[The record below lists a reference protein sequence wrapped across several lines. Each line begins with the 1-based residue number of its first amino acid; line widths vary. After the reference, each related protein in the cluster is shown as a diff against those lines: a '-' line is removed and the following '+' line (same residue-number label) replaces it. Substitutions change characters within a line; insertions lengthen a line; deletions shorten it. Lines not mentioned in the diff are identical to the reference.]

1 MMMGWEAGPD
11 DDSWRR
17 GGDLMMMGWEDRPD
31 EDGVGGGSDDDR
43 VAERERA
50 TCVCHGGGVSVG
62 TLCIMKSSS
71 STVLS
76 NRP

>member
-1 MMMGWEAGPD
+1 MMMGWEA
-11 DDSWRR
+11 
-17 GGDLMMMGWEDRPD
+17 RPD
-31 EDGVGGGSDDDR
+31 EDGVGGGSNDDG
-43 VAERERA
+43 VAGRERA

-62 TLCIMKSSS
+62 ALSIMKSSS